1 MNRSESIIELS
12 KALAIFHKE
21 VGKIG
26 KDAKNPFFKS
36 NYASLP
42 HILDEIAEPL
52 EKAGL
57 VLTQFPDGSGLTTM
71 LIHANSGQYLEAT
84 YEMPVA
90 KANDPQALGSAISYA
105 RRYAVSSILSLKIE
119 DDDAESAMKSVR
131 SVGQITYIGKGIKK
145 DNNPQPEDNR
155 PWLNKGEAL
164 DKAMQYLRDGGKLET
179 IESKYKL
186 SKEIKASLELVVKG
200 MQS

>member
-131 SVGQITYIGKGIKK
+131 
-145 DNNPQPEDNR
+145 NPQLEDNR

>member
-1 MNRSESIIELS
+1 MEGSESIKELS
-12 KALAIFHKE
+12 KALATFHSQ

-42 HILDEIAEPL
+42 HILTEIAEPL

-57 VLTQFPDGSGLTTM
+57 VITQFPDGVGLTTM
-71 LIHANSGQYLEAT
+71 LIHSESGEYLMAK

-105 RRYAVSSILSLKIE
+105 RRYAVSSILSLKID
-119 DDDAESAMKSVR
+119 DDDAETAMKAVR
-131 SVGQITYIGKGIKK
+131 
-145 DNNPQPEDNR
+145 DPEL
-155 PWLNKGEAL
+155 PWLNKGEQL
-164 DKAMQYLRDGGKLET
+164 DKAMEYLRNGGKLST
-179 IESKYKL
+179 IEAKYKL
-186 SKEIKASLELVVKG
+186 SKEIRASLEAVIKG
-200 MQS
+200 LS

>member
-12 KALAIFHKE
+12 KALATFHSQ

-57 VLTQFPDGSGLTTM
+57 VVTQFPDGSGLTTM
-71 LIHANSGQYLEAT
+71 LIHANSGQFLEAT

-90 KANDPQALGSAISYA
+90 KANDPQALGSSISYA
-105 RRYAVSSILSLKIE
+105 RRYAVSSVLQLKIS
-119 DDDAESAMKSVR
+119 DDDAEASMRTVR
-131 SVGQITYIGKGIKK
+131 H
-145 DNNPQPEDNR
+145 PENDL
-155 PWLNKGEAL
+155 PWLNAGEQL
-164 DKAMQYLRDGGKLET
+164 DKAMDYLRKGGNLAT
-179 IESKYKL
+179 IEAKYKL
-186 SKEIKASLELVVKG
+186 SKEIRKSLQIVIDGIK
-200 MQS
+200 

>member
-1 MNRSESIIELS
+1 MERSESIKELT
-12 KALAIFHKE
+12 KGLATFHSQ

-42 HILDEIAEPL
+42 HILTEIADPL

-57 VLTQFPDGSGLTTM
+57 VITQFPDGTGLTTM
-71 LIHANSGQYLEAT
+71 LIHSESGEYLMAR
-84 YEMPVA
+84 YDMPVA

-105 RRYAVSSILSLKIE
+105 RRYAVSSILSLKID
-119 DDDAESAMKSVR
+119 DDDAESAMKQVR
-131 SVGQITYIGKGIKK
+131 
-145 DNNPQPEDNR
+145 DPEL
-155 PWLNKGEAL
+155 PWLNKGEQL
-164 DKAMQYLRDGGKLET
+164 DKAMEYLRGGGKIAT

-186 SKEIKASLELVVKG
+186 SKEIRNSLELALKG
-200 MQS
+200 AQ